1 MRFVTVRVLVVD
13 DQEPFRRAATAVVN
27 ALDGFEVVGVAQ
39 TGEDSVACVPELRP
53 DMILMDVNLPGM
65 TGLEAT
71 RRIRQLRPSTI
82 VVLLSTYDRAEY
94 GQEVDDC
101 GAAEFVGKSAFDG
114 NAVRRAWSG
123 VGAGRHTDREDGLTG
138 GSADGRSST

>member
-1 MRFVTVRVLVVD
+1 MSVRVLVVD

-39 TGEDSVACVPELRP
+39 TGEESVTTVPDLRP
-53 DMILMDVNLPGM
+53 DMVLMDVNLPGM

-71 RRIRQLRPSTI
+71 RRIRQLLPSTI

-101 GAAEFVGKSAFDG
+101 GAAAFVGKSAFGGD
-114 NAVRRAWSG
+114 AVREAWSG
-123 VGAGRHTDREDGLTG
+123 VGAQRDADVQEGLTSRG
-138 GSADGRSST
+138 ADGRPPA